1 MDPSLV
7 QLITELVMAELN
19 RGAGTTSAPGLP
31 AGPPASAVSA
41 AVAAAPSSRQRKVL
55 LVPAPVGDSHADP
68 VWQGLA
74 GLSNVAWTAVR
85 VPGVNDSKLTLPG
98 VRWIDAPP
106 VWDEL
111 VHHQHAVV
119 LPVFRLDTLSR
130 LAVLLGDTPASAA
143 AIAAVMQGVPVFAS
157 AFEADR
163 LKRSSGRLPGPFL
176 SMFHQHLRTVEGM
189 GVQVL
194 EAAAL
199 VQRLGAAGPTGSA
212 AAVANRGRDVI
223 TVADLEAAARAGQKT
238 LQVTPG
244 AIVTPLARDTAAHM
258 GIEVLFS

>member
-1 MDPSLV
+1 LDPSLV

-19 RGAGTTSAPGLP
+19 RDAGLASAPGVA
-31 AGPPASAVSA
+31 AGPPATAVQA
-41 AVAAAPSSRQRKVL
+41 AVAAAPSSRQRKAL
-55 LVPAPVGDSHADP
+55 LVPAPAGDSHGDP
-68 VWQGLA
+68 LWQALGALN
-74 GLSNVAWTAVR
+74 NVSWTAVR
-85 VPGVNDSKLTLPG
+85 VPGVSESKVGLPG
-98 VRWIDAPP
+98 ARWIDPP
-106 VWDEL
+106 LVWDEL
-111 VHHQHAVV
+111 VHQQHAVV
-119 LPVFRLDTLSR
+119 LPVLRLETLSR
-130 LAVLLGDTPASAA
+130 LAVLLGDTPASGA

-157 AFEADR
+157 AWEADR

-199 VQRLGAAGPTGSA
+199 AQRLGAAGPSGTAVA
-212 AAVANRGRDVI
+212 AASRGRDVI

-258 GIEVLFS
+258 GIEVVFS